1 MKILFVPRT
10 VEYIDPMNI
19 QLMSALARRAG
30 HTTYLSIMAQDDLE
44 QDIKRVKPDIVA
56 LSSITGG
63 VSHYLKAAELSK
75 KISPNII
82 TVMGGPHCT
91 FFPEVIEDPH
101 IDFVGSGECDD
112 AWPNLLKAIENNSDV
127 NNIMNI
133 FTKEN
138 WFKRFKLF
146 GEIGRRQHLA
156 GRTTNLD
163 ALPFFDRE
171 LIYNHTHLGEF
182 PMLSFMSSRGCP
194 FECTYCFE
202 PKFNKIYAGKGPIFN
217 RLSVPRLCAE
227 LKETIARWPKQ
238 FVKFYDDLFF
248 VKREV
253 DPWLEE
259 FAEVYPREV
268 GLPFFCLT
276 RCNILTEDVLKLLI
290 KAGLHSL
297 TMSIEAGNDYI
308 RNDVIKRHMT
318 REQILDA
325 FGLCNK
331 HGVVTFAN
339 SILGIPIKKEI
350 MAKQGKTAIDYD
362 IESLD
367 INIKA
372 GVHFAEFG
380 TVYPYPGCELTE
392 YVTKNGWFSPIDFDK
407 LHISYAA
414 ESPLNCFTP
423 QEKLMQ
429 NNLAMLGTVCVAF
442 PWMRN
447 LTVNHLIKW
456 RLSKLYF
463 LMYFLTK
470 GYLNI
475 FKVYPMK
482 FSAKNLAK
490 NLIRSLRFE
499 WKKRAPGKK
508 LYQKPKINNMTTNQ
522 MLGGSSKI

>member
-19 QLMSALARRAG
+19 ELMSALARRAG
-30 HTTYLSIMAQDDLE
+30 HTTYLSILAQDDLE
-44 QDIKRVKPDIVA
+44 EDIRKIKPDIVA
-56 LSSITGG
+56 LSCITGG
-63 VSHYLKAAELSK
+63 VSHYLRAAEIAK
-75 KISPNII
+75 KISPRII
-82 TVMGGPHCT
+82 TAMGGPHCT
-91 FFPEVIEDPH
+91 FFPEVIEDPN

-112 AWPNLLKAIENNSDV
+112 AWPNLLRTIESNGDV
-127 NNIMNI
+127 NAVMNI

-138 WFKRFKLF
+138 WFGRFKDA
-146 GEIGRRQHLA
+146 GETGRRQHLA

-163 ALPFFDRE
+163 GLPFFDRE
-171 LIYNHTHLGEF
+171 LIYNHTHLGQF

-202 PKFNKIYAGKGPIFN
+202 PKFNKIYRGKGPIFN
-217 RLSVPRLCAE
+217 RYSVRRLCEE
-227 LKETIARWPKQ
+227 LKETITRWPKQ
-238 FVKFYDDLFF
+238 FVKFYDDMFF

-259 FAEVYPREV
+259 FAEIYPREV

-276 RCNILTEDVLKLLI
+276 RCNVLTENVLKVLI

-297 TMSIEAGNDYI
+297 TMSIEAGNDYV
-308 RNDVIKRHMT
+308 RNEVIKRHMT
-318 REQILDA
+318 KQQIIDA
-325 FGLCNK
+325 FGLCK
-331 HGVVTFAN
+331 KYRVVTFAN
-339 SILGIPIKKEI
+339 SIFGIPVKKEI
-350 MAKQGKTAIDYD
+350 MEKQNKNALDYD
-362 IESLD
+362 VESLD

-372 GVHFAEFG
+372 GVDFSEFG

-392 YVTKNGWFSPIDFDK
+392 YVTENGWFSPIDFDK

-447 LTVNHLIKW
+447 ITVNYLIKL

-463 LMYFLTK
+463 IMYYLTK
-470 GYLNI
+470 SYLNV
-475 FKVYPMK
+475 FRVYPMK
-482 FSAKNLAK
+482 FATG
-490 NLIRSLRFE
+490 NLIKNIFRSLRFE
-499 WKKRAPGKK
+499 WRKRAPGKK
-508 LYQKPKINNMTTNQ
+508 LYSKPRINSSTDNQ